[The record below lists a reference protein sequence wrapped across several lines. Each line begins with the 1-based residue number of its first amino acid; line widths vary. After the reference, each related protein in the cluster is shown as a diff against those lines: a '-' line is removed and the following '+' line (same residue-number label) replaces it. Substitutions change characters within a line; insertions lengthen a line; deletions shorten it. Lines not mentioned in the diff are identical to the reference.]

1 MGRGVEGDY
10 TQVAIG
16 PVYASLGTKEER
28 GKRYIERLDSSLT
41 VYIIMVF
48 MHS

>member
-16 PVYASLGTKEER
+16 PVYASLETKEER
-28 GKRYIERLDSSLT
+28 EKREAGHGLYIYI
-41 VYIIMVF
+41 YIIMVF